1 MQEEQ
6 EAIHLTSWRL
16 EIITQVKIRNTA
28 DILILIGGKI
38 ERGHITHHQQAREE
52 EAPKSHDEEAID
64 ARQEQL
70 HFKHTFNSKTNEPRE
85 TLP

>member
-1 MQEEQ
+1 M
-6 EAIHLTSWRL
+6 